1 VLGSSSSPSSLSFR
15 TSSWYPTALYLF
27 VKYFAKISVV
37 HNAVTPS
44 LYNSQL
50 SFVSIDV
57 RWPGLYYCKLT
68 LESSHITSYSLN
80 SSLAVNLQRW
90 PDRYT
95 RQLELKN
102 SRSDRRSLIKESI
115 VCRYTYLPMVDGQAV
130 LDFLSSTDVGK
141 LVLVEDEGDA
151 GSEAPEWELWERR
164 EREEDRR
171 VESEELGAVREVG
184 AGEEPPLLLPT
195 CAFMASGG
203 EA

>member
-1 VLGSSSSPSSLSFR
+1 
-15 TSSWYPTALYLF
+15 
-27 VKYFAKISVV
+27 
-37 HNAVTPS
+37 
-44 LYNSQL
+44 
-50 SFVSIDV
+50 
-57 RWPGLYYCKLT
+57 
-68 LESSHITSYSLN
+68 
-80 SSLAVNLQRW
+80 
-90 PDRYT
+90 
-95 RQLELKN
+95 
-102 SRSDRRSLIKESI
+102 
-115 VCRYTYLPMVDGQAV
+115 MVDGQAV